1 MVNSASEAGTDT
13 ITDLIKQIMVERVNS
28 EECFISTL
36 LSAVAREKKMLYR
49 GETTGD

>member
-1 MVNSASEAGTDT
+1 MVNSASEAGTD

-36 LSAVAREKKMLYR
+36 LSAVVREKKMLYR